1 MLKRYQNLEILL
13 RMKPDIILRD
23 NIQIIFHSIR
33 LFIRYDI
40 TLIYIEDKKSFGQST
55 IYIKLKK

>member
-40 TLIYIEDKKSFGQST
+40 TLIHIEDKKSFGQST
-55 IYIKLKK
+55 IYIKPKK